1 MANESTGRSTG
12 GGEPSGSHTRRT
24 SDGDDVSELATTY
37 NRLVAQGFPAELAA
51 QVAQQRWA
59 AKMGITLSTGSSNN
73 GGSMS
78 ALKEFKDEHDHVSLS
93 LNEKLA
99 GASNFEAFKRE
110 VMARAVLLEA
120 NTILTK
126 YEEQAP
132 EDSTPDESKIWSYKN
147 RRMWEC
153 IWNNMK
159 SNAQTL
165 AQSKLQ
171 GDEETGKMGNTAALW
186 RALELEYQ
194 VHAADH
200 QNTLY
205 SRISHM
211 NIYWHGGDLTP
222 FVQDWRQTVNE
233 IAAKGWALPDA
244 YLRQR
249 FVDALKTH
257 NQDWV
262 QNYLKNLR
270 NGHDK
275 NHIPVYDLDDLIDE
289 LIRLKTVV
297 KKDTGKGMQS
307 KKANDSEKECSQSSN
322 TLTTKNSKELNTS
335 QNTNPSTSQNTQNSQ
350 RSDKERTGVKCH
362 YCSYPGHIKKDCHY
376 KNWRDQSEEWQ
387 QSRKA
392 KIEELAKK
400 NGEEPPEFQSSLK
413 GLAALRPQRD
423 PNWYLDTGCSGNITP
438 NMEVLSSLRPS
449 DDGNFAEDANGGS
462 IRTKAVGEAN
472 VMLNG
477 STLRLNET
485 NYTPDVASNLV
496 SFGQLLCDGFDFEL
510 LRGEDSKMYGFKIKA
525 PDGEV
530 FYATINNSRVFPIH
544 GTKEA
549 AIAAVAKSV
558 VPNLANTLFAWH
570 VRLGHL
576 NERDILKLA
585 KDPQSGIV
593 IKGDLKMP
601 FCETC
606 KLSKAKTKISR
617 IPMPRAKN
625 RGYRIHFDLAGG
637 GESLGDGLNVFSPSN
652 QGYKYALLVVDDA
665 TRYKFTY
672 FLRAKSEAPDA
683 VEFHLKHL
691 KGLGVNVAFARS
703 DFATEIGGQ
712 KTQNVLTKHGVK
724 WEPTEPYAPWQ
735 DGVSERAIQ
744 DVAMKARTMMVQAGL
759 PPEMWAECMLTAT
772 LISNITPTSTE
783 LYSEIVP
790 EGRWS
795 SMTSF
800 EAWDGKPYKRASAL
814 RAIGTPCYALKV
826 GNQKEKSKFAA
837 RSERHILIGYYGG
850 YAYRL
855 WNPTTKEVVVSSSV
869 EFNESATLNRLVG
882 PALDDR
888 KTSEISYNTPSGE
901 PEKVDQQISYNPP
914 VPEDS
919 TLQTEITPAEQPKK
933 DQLFPSAQGTTGKK
947 RGRPK
952 DEDGKITS
960 YKARWVVQGFR
971 QKKGVDYDL
980 TYAPVISADTIRTI
994 FAVAAS
1000 KGWKIRQIDF
1010 VTAFLNA
1017 ELPEGERPYMQQ
1029 PKGFEVGDPEKNAP
1043 RNWFNLITSYLGK
1056 IGFVASEWDS
1066 GLWYNREK
1074 QVYLTLYVDDMKLVG
1089 PDEGALEDTAKL
1101 IAKEFN
1107 IKDLGEAR
1115 HYLGMKVERGDEGIC
1130 LSQEVYIDQALK
1142 KFNMTECNPVRTPM
1156 DPGFAPEGGDPFD
1169 ESLYRAAVGTL
1180 QHLATYTRPDI
1191 AFAVGYLGRWASKP
1205 TTACWAAVKH
1215 LLRYLKGTK
1224 SLRIIYRHTAEV
1236 GTKLNAFSD
1245 SDWAGDVGDRKSTSG
1260 MVILLAGGP
1269 ISWKSSKQG
1278 VVALS
1283 TTEAEY
1289 VACSEALKTV
1299 IRIRGLLNELGL
1311 ADGSSPAPTIMNID
1325 NTGAIAVANGEKVT
1339 RNVRH
1344 IDIRFHHV
1352 RDEVRKG
1359 TIKLCHIES
1368 AGMAAD
1374 CLTKALSYE
1383 MNTRAIEMLGLVG

>member
-1 MANESTGRSTG
+1 MAARMQSEKDLDIGYSTADESNDIESPPETPSRPPTFPQQPTPITVKQVKRRDMANESTGRSTG

-194 VHAADH
+194 
-200 QNTLY
+200 QKRSCL
-205 SRISHM
+205 
-211 NIYWHGGDLTP
+211 LT
-222 FVQDWRQTVNE
+222 
-233 IAAKGWALPDA
+233 APDA

-249 FVDALKTH
+249 FVRLAYVSFGVFFKPK
-257 NQDWV
+257 DWWS
-262 QNYLKNLR
+262 
-270 NGHDK
+270 
-275 NHIPVYDLDDLIDE
+275 
-289 LIRLKTVV
+289 
-297 KKDTGKGMQS
+297 KKDPGKGMQS
-307 KKANDSEKECSQSSN
+307 KKAKDSEKEGSQSSN

-530 FYATINNSRVFPIH
+530 FYATMNNSRVFPIH

-952 DEDGKITS
+952 GSKNKPKAQLAVAGQRENIDDDTDEEVARQPFKDEDGKITS

-1191 AFAVGYLGRWASKP
+1191 AFAVGYLGRWA
-1205 TTACWAAVKH
+1205 
-1215 LLRYLKGTK
+1215 
-1224 SLRIIYRHTAEV
+1224 
-1236 GTKLNAFSD
+1236 N